1 MTTRLYYT
9 DPGLLEFEA
18 RVADAGKHD
27 DLYYTV
33 LDQSA
38 FYPTSGGQQ
47 YDTGQLDDVAIVDV
61 IESDEGDVWHLSK
74 HPVGE
79 IGQTVSGKVDKE
91 RRRRH
96 QRQHTAQHILSQ
108 SFKALYDFN
117 TVSVHLG
124 EEYGAI
130 EFDTKSMD
138 DDQLARAEEYAL
150 SAVFENMPVEIFMVD
165 AEKAA
170 TLPLRKTPKRSG
182 QIRVIK
188 IGEFDWT
195 PCGGTHCRTTAEVVL
210 LKLVGTEKIRG
221 HVLVKFLSGTQAVQ
235 DYLMRFKATDGLSQ
249 RLTCHVSDLPDK
261 FDRLQNDNNSLRK
274 ELGRLN
280 REMLPVM
287 ASQLADRAFA
297 AGETRLVL
305 EQLEQY
311 DKKLMAQL
319 AAAVAEAIDGVAA
332 LYLEGR
338 LVVSASETSG
348 KDAGKL
354 VAGLTS
360 QTGLKGGGSERQAQL
375 GGSTPE
381 QLAQFKDILIDLL
394 TNE

>member
-9 DPGLLEFEA
+9 DPNLLEFEA
-18 RVADAGKHD
+18 KLTDAGKHG
-27 DLYYTV
+27 DLFYTV

-47 YDTGQLDDVAIVDV
+47 YDTGLLNEVEIIEVV
-61 IESDEGDVWHLSK
+61 ESDEGEVWHLSRS
-74 HPVGE
+74 PVGE
-79 IGQTVSGKVDKE
+79 IGQTVCGSVEKE

-130 EFDTKSMD
+130 EFDTRSID

-150 SAVFENMPVEIFMVD
+150 SAVFENMPVGILMVE
-165 AEKAA
+165 AEEAG

-195 PCGGTHCRTTAEVVL
+195 PCGGTHCRTTAEVIL

-221 HVLVKFLSGTQAVQ
+221 HILVKFLSGTQAVQ
-235 DYLMRFKATDGLSQ
+235 DYLTRFKATDGLSQ

-261 FDRLQNDNNSLRK
+261 FDRMQSDNNSLRK

-280 REMLPVM
+280 REMLPV
-287 ASQLADRAFA
+287 LATELANGAIA
-297 AGETRLVL
+297 AGETSLVL
-305 EQLEQY
+305 EKIEHY
-311 DKKLMAQL
+311 DKKLIAQL
-319 AAAVAEAIDGVAA
+319 GAAVADAVSGVAA
-332 LYLEGR
+332 LYLDGR
-338 LVVSASETSG
+338 LVVSTSEASG
-348 KDAGKL
+348 KDAAKI
-354 VAGLTS
+354 VAGLSS
-360 QTGLKGGGSERQAQL
+360 QTGLKGGGSQRQAQL
-375 GGSTPE
+375 GGAKPE
-381 QLAQFKDILIDLL
+381 HMAQFKDILIDLL